1 MKKSDRSDRNEKLNE
16 MAKCERDRCEKQS
29 KNFQTRKSI
38 KIKTVCDNVHCR
50 HTHTHRSSGQSE
62 SKLTFQLFPLDIA
75 FAIAIS
81 LANRPNG
88 NISQVFTT
96 KEIATVD

>member
-1 MKKSDRSDRNEKLNE
+1 MKWQSANEIDVKNS
-16 MAKCERDRCEKQS
+16 RRIFRREKALRLRQCA
-29 KNFQTRKSI
+29 T
-38 KIKTVCDNVHCR
+38 TCTADTL
-50 HTHTHRSSGQSE
+50 THTHPHRRSGQSE